1 MYELQAIK
9 QFLSRDFVEPVPSLV
24 LATIVKTE
32 GTTFRKAGAVVLL
45 SSDGDRLG
53 LLSGGC
59 LESTIHQDAYGV
71 MATGQ
76 SALFSYDLTDEN
88 EALLGYGSGCPGITW
103 VLMEPVILPLD
114 HREIDTL
121 LGFDR
126 HPEVRA
132 RGVVFKSDH
141 PEIKIGE
148 KLSWDDSGRSSFKWG
163 SSTSLGDGHWSYE
176 IDGKYV
182 EVYLKPRIKVPR
194 IHIFGSGLDAE
205 RLSHQVFLLGWHQ
218 CIYDRKDYSSRRHR
232 FSPDALFHEGFSD
245 FERIYDEGY
254 LECTVMMTHNFYQD
268 LEILG
273 LLAPRPLSYL
283 GILSSRSRIQKL
295 RAESPAPLL
304 TWMEELGFYGPI
316 GLPLGGRSP
325 SEIALAVVAQIQG
338 HLFGRN
344 ALGVKDK
351 IK

>member
-1 MYELQAIK
+1 MYELQVIK
-9 QFLSRDFVEPVPSLV
+9 QFLSRESVEPVPSLV

-32 GTTFRKAGAVVLL
+32 GTTFRKAGAVMLL

-103 VLMEPVILPLD
+103 VLMEPVSLPLD

-148 KLSWDDSGRSSFKWG
+148 KLSFDHSGWSSPKW
-163 SSTSLGDGHWSYE
+163 SLGANQGDGHWSYE
-176 IDGKYV
+176 IDSKYV

-194 IHIFGSGLDAE
+194 IHIFGTGLDAE
-205 RLSHQVFLLGWHQ
+205 RLSHQVSLLGWHQ
-218 CIYDRKDYSSRRHR
+218 CIYDRKDYSSRLPR
-232 FSPDALFHEGFSD
+232 FSPDALFQVGFSD
-245 FERIYDEGY
+245 FDRIYDEGY
-254 LECTVMMTHNFYQD
+254 LECVVMMTHNFYQD
-268 LEILG
+268 LEILHI
-273 LLAPRPLSYL
+273 LAPRPLSYL

-295 RAESPAPLL
+295 RTESPDPILA
-304 TWMEELGFYGPI
+304 WMDGVGLYGPI

-325 SEIALAVVAQIQG
+325 SEIALAVVAQVQS
-338 HLFGRN
+338 HLFGKKCTDNR
-344 ALGVKDK
+344 G
-351 IK
+351 